1 MGVVKTVMKAA
12 AVGLAIGTPV
22 AITAFEVIGGPA
34 TVSGSSMQVKK
45 IVVKIFAYQYAH
57 RFMF

>member
-34 TVSGSSMQVKK
+34 TVSGSSMQVKDCGRHLH
-45 IVVKIFAYQYAH
+45 INAH

>member
-45 IVVKIFAYQYAH
+45 NNGKHLHINAH